1 VHAAPYNASLESS
14 DDTNEQ
20 SQRSPGARGGHNV
33 VTSPNLRDYESSKF
47 ELAEILRAIKSKC
60 SKERVE
66 LHTRITELFTRLA
79 EDRFNLAVVGRFSR
93 GKSTLMNAILG
104 VDRLPMGI
112 LPLTSVITSVT
123 YASREDI
130 RIEFEHGRM
139 DYEIRMSELADYVT
153 ERGNPRNIKRVA
165 RARIGLPVE
174 LLRRGFYFVDTPG
187 LGSNIVENARTTEG
201 FLPEADAFLM
211 VSGYDAPLSDDEIRV
226 ARTLAR
232 LGRRVFFVLN
242 KQDVVSEAE
251 RREVYRYV
259 QDRLIEIFGGTAP
272 QLFSVSARVAL
283 QGKLAADA
291 ARLESSGVTALEEE
305 LTRFLI
311 EDKSR
316 EFLGAMCKRTLQVLA
331 EIKPDVD
338 ADGLRARLVGLRH
351 QYTEQ
356 GPVRTAV
363 TAESTTAQ
371 NIEARVEECP
381 LCRRVNDALFEFL
394 CQFQYE
400 LVTSAEVRERFASAG
415 GLCESHLCL
424 YASVAS
430 ERGLC
435 LALAPL
441 MRRMSTT
448 LRDAAAQL
456 AHESPFAVRDRLN
469 SANTGCAACQ
479 IQSTTELEAI
489 EQFALSRGR
498 TASAA
503 SGKLPFLCVPH
514 LRVTIAH
521 VQDLAWLGVLLRGEA
536 SAAERL
542 AEDMQRY
549 VLKRDGIRHGLATEE
564 ESRAA
569 KDAIEFIA
577 GRR

>member
-1 VHAAPYNASLESS
+1 VHAAPYNASLGCS

-20 SQRSPGARGGHNV
+20 SQRSRAARDGHNA

-47 ELAEILRAIKSKC
+47 ELAEILRAIKSRLP
-60 SKERVE
+60 KERAD
-66 LHTRITELFTRLA
+66 LHARITELFTRLA
-79 EDRFNLAVVGRFSR
+79 EDRFNLVVVGRFSR

-112 LPLTSVITSVT
+112 LPLTSVITSVA

-139 DYEIRMSELADYVT
+139 DYEIRMSELADYIT
-153 ERGNPRNIKRVA
+153 ERGNPRNIKRIA

-211 VSGYDAPLSDDEIRV
+211 VSGYDAPLSDDEMRV

-242 KQDVVSEAE
+242 KQDVVSAAE

-259 QDRLIEIFGGTAP
+259 QDRLSEIFGGSAP
-272 QLFSVSARVAL
+272 QIFSVSARDAL

-291 ARLESSGVTALEEE
+291 SRLESSGVPALEEE

-316 EFLGAMCKRTLQVLA
+316 EFLGAMCKRSSQVLA
-331 EIKPDVD
+331 EIKSDTD

-351 QYTEQ
+351 QCTGQ

-363 TAESTTAQ
+363 TAESTSAQ
-371 NIEARVEECP
+371 NMGARVEECP
-381 LCRRVNDALFEFL
+381 LCRRVNDAVFEFL
-394 CQFQYE
+394 CQFQHE

-415 GLCESHLCL
+415 GLCESHLFL
-424 YASVAS
+424 YASMAS

-441 MRRMSTT
+441 MHRMTTT
-448 LRDAAAQL
+448 LRGAAAQL
-456 AHESPFAVRDRLN
+456 ANENPLALRDRLN
-469 SANTGCAACQ
+469 PENTGCAACQ
-479 IQSTTELEAI
+479 IQSTAELEAI
-489 EQFALSRGR
+489 EQFAVSRGR
-498 TASAA
+498 TLSAA

-514 LRVTIAH
+514 LRITISH
-521 VQDLAWLGVLLRGEA
+521 VRDLAWLGVLLRGEA

>member
-1 VHAAPYNASLESS
+1 M
-14 DDTNEQ
+14 TN
-20 SQRSPGARGGHNV
+20 
-33 VTSPNLRDYESSKF
+33 PNLREYELSKF
-47 ELAEILRAIKSKC
+47 ELAEILRAIKSRLPE
-60 SKERVE
+60 ERVE
-66 LHTRITELFTRLA
+66 LHTRVTELFTRLA
-79 EDRFNLAVVGRFSR
+79 EDRFNLVVVGRFSR

-130 RIEFEHGRM
+130 RIEFERGRI
-139 DYEIRMSELADYVT
+139 DCEIRMSELAEYVT
-153 ERGNPRNIKRVA
+153 EHGNPRNIKRVV

-174 LLRRGFYFVDTPG
+174 VLRRGFHFVDTPG
-187 LGSNIVENARTTEG
+187 LGSNIVENARTTEE

-211 VSGYDAPLSDDEIRV
+211 VSGYDAPLSDDEMRI

-232 LGRRVFFVLN
+232 LGRPVFFVLN
-242 KQDVVSEAE
+242 KQDVISEVE
-251 RREVYRYV
+251 RREVCRYV
-259 QDRLIEIFGGTAP
+259 KDQLHEIFGGSAP
-272 QLFSVSARVAL
+272 QIFSVSARDAL
-283 QGKLAADA
+283 QGKLMPNAS
-291 ARLESSGVTALEEE
+291 RLESSGVMALEEE

-316 EFLGAMCKRTLQVLA
+316 EFLGAMCRRSLQLLA
-331 EIKPDVD
+331 ESKSDVD
-338 ADGLRARLVGLRH
+338 ADGVRARLVGLRH
-351 QYTEQ
+351 RYPTQ

-363 TAESTTAQ
+363 TAESTTA
-371 NIEARVEECP
+371 EHSGTRVEECL
-381 LCRRVNDALFEFL
+381 LCSRVNDALFQFL

-415 GLCESHLCL
+415 GLCESHLRL
-424 YASVAS
+424 YASMAS

-441 MRRMSTT
+441 MRRMATT
-448 LRDAAAQL
+448 LGGAAGQL
-456 AHESPFAVRDRLN
+456 TKDSSVAVRDGLN
-469 SANTGCAACQ
+469 SANAGCAACQ
-479 IQSTTELEAI
+479 LQSATELEAI
-489 EQFALSRGR
+489 EQFAVGCERLVSE
-498 TASAA
+498 A
-503 SGKLPFLCVPH
+503 SGKFPFLCVPH
-514 LRVTIAH
+514 LRVTISR
-521 VQDLAWLGVLLRGEA
+521 VRDLTWLGALLGGEA

-549 VLKRDGIRHGLATEE
+549 VLKRDGVRHALTTEE

-569 KDAIEFIA
+569 KDAIDFIA